1 MFDCLIARL
10 YLQAIV
16 LGDSDQSCVH
26 IICLWV
32 CVYSTRVES
41 FLRGNCYQ
49 NLLCSS
55 SNVGNNASVCLNG

>member
-26 IICLWV
+26 IICLWG
-32 CVYSTRVES
+32 CVSSTRVES
-41 FLRGNCYQ
+41 FLIGNCYQ
-49 NLLCSS
+49 NIRSSVYFTLLF
-55 SNVGNNASVCLNG
+55 VLAKT